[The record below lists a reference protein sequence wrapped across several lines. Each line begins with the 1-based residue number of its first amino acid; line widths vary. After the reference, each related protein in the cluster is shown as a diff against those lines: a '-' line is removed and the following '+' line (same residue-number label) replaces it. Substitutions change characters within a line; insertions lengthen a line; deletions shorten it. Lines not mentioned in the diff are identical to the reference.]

1 MDNKFTH
8 IVMLSGG
15 IGSFFAAKRVIDKAK
30 ISKENVVLLF
40 SDTLIEDDDL
50 YRFLKD
56 TENYFKIPITY
67 LKDGRNP
74 WEVFFDVKFLG
85 NSRIDPCS
93 RILKRDLLNSYVR
106 DNFKPE
112 DCIVYLGIDW
122 TEEHRMVAVKQN
134 NLPYKYTAPL
144 CEEPL
149 LQKEQFLDILENEC
163 KIKRPRLYDLG
174 FKHNNCGGFC
184 IKSGQAQFRLL
195 LEKFPDRY
203 KYHEDMEQKIIKH
216 LGKRV
221 TILRITRDKIK
232 HNITL
237 KEFREHIEKG
247 GDFDKYEW
255 GGCGCAV

>member
-1 MDNKFTH
+1 
-8 IVMLSGG
+8 MLSGG
-15 IGSFFAAKRVIDKAK
+15 IGSFFAAKRVIEEIKKADD
-30 ISKENVVLLF
+30 NVVLLF
-40 SDTLIEDDDL
+40 SDTLIEDEDL
-50 YRFLKD
+50 YRFLEDIEK
-56 TENYFKIPITY
+56 YFRIPITR
-67 LKDGRNP
+67 LKEGRTP
-74 WEVFFDVKFLG
+74 WDVFFDVRFLG

-93 RILKRDLLNSYVR
+93 RILKRELLNSYVK
-106 DNFKPE
+106 DNFTP
-112 DCIVYLGIDW
+112 DNCIVYLGIDW
-122 TEEHRMVAVKQN
+122 TEEHRMAAVKQN
-134 NLPYKYTAPL
+134 NLPYKYIAPL
-144 CEEPL
+144 CEPPL
-149 LQKEQFLDILENEC
+149 LQKSQFLDVLENEC

-203 KYHEDMEQKIIKH
+203 KFHEDKEQELIAF

-221 TILRITRDKIK
+221 AFLRITRNKVL
-232 HNITL
+232 HYVTL